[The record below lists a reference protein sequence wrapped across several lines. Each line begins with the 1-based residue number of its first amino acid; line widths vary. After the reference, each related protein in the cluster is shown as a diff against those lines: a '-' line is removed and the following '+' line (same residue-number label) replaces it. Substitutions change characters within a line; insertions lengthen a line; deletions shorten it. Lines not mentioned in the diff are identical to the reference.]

1 LLEIKGI
8 SDHFLISSEQEE
20 LVTNRLHR
28 RFRPVAGLALALL
41 LAPSLPVAAQKP
53 AGEQT
58 FGGSIEVSV
67 VNLDVFV
74 TDKKGQPVT
83 GLRKEDFQVF
93 EDGKPV
99 EISNFYAESRRAAPV
114 AVPAVSTQPGQA
126 APERP
131 VSQRLRL
138 VVFVD
143 DVNLTQANR
152 KRILQNV
159 GKFLHSELKPGDEVM
174 LVRYDQRLDIFRQF
188 TPDLKVVDADLAQIL
203 KLPTDIRKYE
213 KSLSQAILSTSY
225 SQLGSEG
232 GGESTY
238 GTEVEGQLNAWAGEE
253 SIMVQGALD
262 ALDSVVSWLA
272 GVPGR
277 KAVLYV
283 SDGLPLTPG
292 LDLFTIYSRA
302 PRQSGAVDR
311 ISAMSAE
318 KYDMT
323 TRFRQLTSHASR
335 NRVAFYPIEAYG
347 TRDGSAVSLFDSVSL
362 EVRQAGLRFL
372 ADDTGGRALLNAAD
386 VPSALARVAADFETY
401 YSLGYQPRRAGDEAE
416 HKIEVRVTARGAQVR
431 YRQWYRDKPVGEA
444 VAEGT
449 LAVMRFGPED
459 NPLGAALEVLP
470 GKKPGETL
478 VRVRVPVA
486 RLYLDSQEG
495 SREGHLRLY
504 VVASGEGS
512 TTPVRETRQAT
523 VAVPEA
529 EAAAGTKREYTHEI
543 AIHLKPG
550 SYSLGV
556 GVRDELAATTSYL
569 RKDFVVAAGEAAKR

>member
-1 LLEIKGI
+1 MRTCL
-8 SDHFLISSEQEE
+8 
-20 LVTNRLHR
+20 R
-28 RFRPVAGLALALL
+28 RCSRGAAGLALGLL
-41 LAPSLPVAAQKP
+41 LAPALPLLAAEEPP
-53 AGEQT
+53 AGQSFKE
-58 FGGSIEVSV
+58 SIEVSV
-67 VNLDVFV
+67 VNLDVYV

-83 GLRKEDFQVF
+83 GLKKEDFQVF

-99 EISNFYAESRRAAPV
+99 EISNFFAESRGTAPAA
-114 AVPAVSTQPGQA
+114 AAISASAAGPGQA

-152 KRILQNV
+152 MRILQNV
-159 GKFLHSELKPGDEVM
+159 GKFLHAELKPGDEVM
-174 LVRYDQRLDIFRQF
+174 LVRYDQRLDIRRQF
-188 TPDLKVVDADLAQIL
+188 TPDLKAVDADIEEIL

-213 KSLSQAILSTSY
+213 RSFNSALTSIFAAR
-225 SQLGSEG
+225 L
-232 GGESTY
+232 GGEPI
-238 GTEVEGQLNAWAGEE
+238 GTLVEGQIASWAGEE

-292 LDLFTIYSRA
+292 LDLYTIYSRA
-302 PRQSGAVDR
+302 PQAPDSTKR
-311 ISAMSAE
+311 ISEMSAQ
-318 KYDMT
+318 KFDLT

-347 TRDGSAVSLFDSVSL
+347 TRGTEGSLFDSVSL
-362 EVRQAGLRFL
+362 ATRQNGLRFL
-372 ADDTGGRALLNAAD
+372 AEDTGGRALLNAAD
-386 VPSALARVAADFETY
+386 VPAALARVSEDFGTY
-401 YSLGYQPRRAGDEAE
+401 YSIGYQPRRAGDEAE
-416 HKIEVRVTARGAQVR
+416 HKIEVKVKARGTQVR
-431 YRQWYRDKPVGEA
+431 YRQWYKDKPVGET

-459 NPLGAALEVLP
+459 NPLGAGLEVVP

-478 VRVRVPVA
+478 VRIKVPVA
-486 RLYLDSQEG
+486 KLFLQPNG
-495 SREGHLRLY
+495 ASRQGQLRLY
-504 VVASGEGS
+504 VVASGQGS
-512 TTPVRETRQAT
+512 TTPVRQTRLVT
-523 VAVPEA
+523 VEIPEA
-529 EAAAGTKREYTHEI
+529 EAAAGSKKEYTHEI
-543 AIHLKPG
+543 AIPLKPG
-550 SYSLGV
+550 YYAIGV

-569 RKDFVVAAGEAAKR
+569 RREITIGAAAVQR